1 MPQSVCPPKWHRK
14 NAPLSAAVE
23 SDVVGYQQT
32 ELPTLGFAIVSLP
45 FNELTDDAAGF
56 PIQQIQGELA
66 QSDRESRADKLFVLD
81 PDTKQYTTYQYKTT
95 GWVKVGEETPTT
107 DVVLPGQSVFFE
119 KVAKTG
125 NFTIAGKVVD
135 EETQSVAL
143 SVGLNL
149 VSNPYPTP
157 IKIADLTGSLTA
169 SDRESRADKIMV
181 LDPQTKVYTTYLLKK
196 TSGWTKAGEEVTTT
210 DTIASGE
217 GFFYKKAV
225 SNGELTFS
233 RPF

>member
-1 MPQSVCPPKWHRK
+1 MGL
-14 NAPLSAAVE
+14 LSFRCR
-23 SDVVGYQQT
+23 SK
-32 ELPTLGFAIVSLP
+32 
-45 FNELTDDAAGF
+45 
-56 PIQQIQGELA
+56 QIQGELA

-181 LDPQTKVYTTYLLKK
+181 LDPQTKVYTTYLLRK
-196 TSGWTKAGEEVTTT
+196 TSGWTKVGEDGTTT

-217 GFFYKKAV
+217 GFFYEKVV
-225 SNGELTFS
+225 SDGKLTFS

>member
-66 QSDRESRADKLFVLD
+66 QSDRESRADK
-81 PDTKQYTTYQYKTT
+81 
-95 GWVKVGEETPTT
+95 
-107 DVVLPGQSVFFE
+107 
-119 KVAKTG
+119 
-125 NFTIAGKVVD
+125 
-135 EETQSVAL
+135 
-143 SVGLNL
+143 
-149 VSNPYPTP
+149 
-157 IKIADLTGSLTA
+157 
-169 SDRESRADKIMV
+169 IMV
-181 LDPQTKVYTTYLLKK
+181 LDPQTKVYTTYLLRK
-196 TSGWTKAGEEVTTT
+196 TSGWTKVGEDGTTT

-217 GFFYKKAV
+217 GFFYEKVV
-225 SNGELTFS
+225 SDGKLTFS